1 LQLRK
6 KKINKKKKKKKTKKK
21 KDRRTNNDQQMTTQ
35 KIKERVIRTT
45 LKTEGKAV
53 HAPLVASVV
62 TNKIKQK
69 NNTNVKQ
76 TILT

>member
-1 LQLRK
+1 MDKQHNEQK
-6 KKINKKKKKKKTKKK
+6 KKHK
-21 KDRRTNNDQQMTTQ
+21 RTNNDQQMTTQ

-62 TNKIKQK
+62 
-69 NNTNVKQ
+69 
-76 TILT
+76 LL